1 MSKRTNKT
9 IKKIEAKT
17 EFGKA
22 LSDLLFVFQTTEAAA
37 RKQFPNASDEKIY
50 QIVEGAAKYGMAL

>member
-17 EFGKA
+17 ELGKA
-22 LSDLLFVFQTTEAAA
+22 LSDLLFAFQTTEAAA
-37 RKQFPNASDEKIY
+37 RKKFPNANDEEIY
-50 QIVEGAAKYGMAL
+50 QIVEGAAKYGMAM